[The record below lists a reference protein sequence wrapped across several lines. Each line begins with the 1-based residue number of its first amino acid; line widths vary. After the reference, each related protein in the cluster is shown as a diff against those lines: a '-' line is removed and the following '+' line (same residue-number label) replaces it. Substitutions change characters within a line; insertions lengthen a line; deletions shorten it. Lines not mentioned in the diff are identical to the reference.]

1 MDQNAIDV
9 AERAILSYL
18 EQHPAGADTTEGVH
32 HWWISGEPL
41 PEHIDVTERALARLC
56 DAGRVEAVRLG
67 NRIIWRLG
75 RQAQQ

>member
-18 EQHPAGADTTEGVH
+18 EQHPAGADTIEGVH
-32 HWWISGEPL
+32 HWWMSGAQH
-41 PEHIDVTERALARLC
+41 PEHIGVTECALARLR

-67 NRIIWRLG
+67 DRIIWRLG

>member
-18 EQHPAGADTTEGVH
+18 AQHPAGADTTEGVH
-32 HWWISGEPL
+32 HWWMSGEQR
-41 PEHIDVTERALARLC
+41 PEHVDVTERALARLR
-56 DAGRVEAVRLG
+56 DAGRVESVPLG
-67 NRIIWRLG
+67 GRIIWRLG